1 MPKGHRDG
9 KIMDGQTYDS
19 VLPEAYAKVKHQRD
33 QVVAGFNKLKQ
44 MSNQTTADLLEIRSA
59 ANDLIEAVGE
69 AEYNR
74 EVMKAARALQV
85 LV

>member
-33 QVVAGFNKLKQ
+33 QVVAGFNKLKARQ
-44 MSNQTTADLLEIRSA
+44 RELEAELAELRAA
-59 ANDLIEAVGE
+59 ANDVVEECYENQHVTTAAVIKLNG
-69 AEYNR
+69 
-74 EVMKAARALQV
+74 

>member
-33 QVVAGFNKLKQ
+33 QVVAGFNKLKERQ
-44 MSNQTTADLLEIRSA
+44 
-59 ANDLIEAVGE
+59 
-69 AEYNR
+69 R
-74 EVMKAARALQV
+74 EVEGELAELRTAARSLISTYYCDKSTRKLDEALNN
-85 LV
+85 LESLL